1 MGAAD
6 SSASPTDPTRGWSPT
21 RPARLRLIVPAG
33 TTVTGA
39 PSDCTPHT
47 LSGGYYPR
55 RTGAPRYDC
64 ALPYWVL
71 EDTERSYDFSVRIDT
86 VVPGATGAVSIH
98 PEWGEFAFDP
108 DTTNNKAVLAVN

>member
-1 MGAAD
+1 MAD
-6 SSASPTDPTRGWSPT
+6 V
-21 RPARLRLIVPAG
+21 RLIVPAG

-47 LSGGYYPR
+47 FSGGYYPR

-98 PEWGEFAFDP
+98 PECGEFAFDS
-108 DTTNNKAVLAVN
+108 DTTNTKAVLAVN

>member
-1 MGAAD
+1 MV
-6 SSASPTDPTRGWSPT
+6 TDPA
-21 RPARLRLIVPAG
+21 ARLRLIVPAG

-108 DTTNNKAVLAVN
+108 DTTNNKAVPAVN